1 MIAVAAVLLLA
12 SSAFGQGNGPTI
24 NNNVATPGTSN
35 INKLVPEPL
44 AAKTTAAGVL
54 IVTPAFPARRRLAED
69 VMEDYSEVRALGRR
83 LLANATTA
91 IPNGGGVTI
100 SSGAN
105 SYFGSTFSAPTSSG
119 RKLLAVPFVFYGE
132 VLQTAISQQAVGNY
146 VFDSQA
152 IPFLTA
158 ATSPPASSGLKFIQA
173 VLSYPQ
179 EQTATNVPAFAVST
193 TGFLPASASS
203 PVIVQLET
211 QTPQGVA
218 PNVALRFDY
227 SQTGAGLTPFVS
239 VLYTDFVGAI
249 PIGLPA
255 KAASAG
261 APAINIAQSFGLF
274 ISQNG
279 TLYPGQG

>member
-1 MIAVAAVLLLA
+1 MLDGG
-12 SSAFGQGNGPTI
+12 SH
-24 NNNVATPGTSN
+24 
-35 INKLVPEPL
+35 
-44 AAKTTAAGVL
+44 
-54 IVTPAFPARRRLAED
+54 RR
-69 VMEDYSEVRALGRR
+69 
-83 LLANATTA
+83 
-91 IPNGGGVTI
+91 
-100 SSGAN
+100 
-105 SYFGSTFSAPTSSG
+105 
-119 RKLLAVPFVFYGE
+119 
-132 VLQTAISQQAVGNY
+132 Q
-146 VFDSQA
+146 
-152 IPFLTA
+152 LTA
-158 ATSPPASSGLKFIQA
+158 LHLPCA
-173 VLSYPQ
+173 V
-179 EQTATNVPAFAVST
+179 
-193 TGFLPASASS
+193 
-203 PVIVQLET
+203 